1 MNRAPVVL
9 RRYRL
14 HLAVI
19 ASNVAF
25 AAIFVTIALSGFHQ
39 PTPHHLPV
47 GIVAPPPVAH
57 TVQTNLDAHAPGG
70 FDLKSLSSERQARLA
85 IAHRAVDGALII
97 SPHGLTL
104 LTAGAGGTAP
114 SQAITRAFTAVA
126 VKTGRP
132 LTTNDV
138 VPPLN

>member
-14 HLAVI
+14 HLAMI

-47 GIVAPPPVAH
+47 GIVAPPPVTH
-57 TVQTNLDAHAPGG
+57 TIQTNLEAHAPGG
-70 FDLKSLSSERQARLA
+70 FDLKSLPSASARRAARSPVAPWMER
-85 IAHRAVDGALII
+85 
-97 SPHGLTL
+97 
-104 LTAGAGGTAP
+104 
-114 SQAITRAFTAVA
+114 
-126 VKTGRP
+126 
-132 LTTNDV
+132 
-138 VPPLN
+138 